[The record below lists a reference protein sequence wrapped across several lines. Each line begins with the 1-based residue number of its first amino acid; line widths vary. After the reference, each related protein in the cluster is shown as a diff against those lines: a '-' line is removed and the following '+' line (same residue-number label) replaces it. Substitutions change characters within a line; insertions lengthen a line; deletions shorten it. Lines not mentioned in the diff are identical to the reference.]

1 MAACLFLQRGS
12 PNPKQTGP
20 TESERSGRRRPL
32 APSFARSGDS
42 AGLIETQSWVGAHR
56 LAVPWTLQSA
66 RQMVLR
72 LHLVHFQGGGAHH
85 LMGTPLPRGCAGVA
99 PRGLPSRL
107 LALCHCLLCSPGPQ
121 LPCASQTASRGP
133 HQSVWQKGQPAL
145 GKCQGMSR
153 SWPEARPGDALS
165 LYESLSLISRGEK
178 QAVKGF
184 PWQPPWAVTCLRRS
198 KRMGLAAGC
207 WPRPPV
213 ARAVSCSVPPRHL
226 CLGWRPG
233 AGGANQMHL
242 PHHSGRDGEQP
253 RAGQALAPTQKAGSW
268 KNGDRDL

>member
-85 LMGTPLPRGCAGVA
+85 LMGTPLPRGCADVA

-133 HQSVWQKGQPAL
+133 HQSVWAE
-145 GKCQGMSR
+145 R
-153 SWPEARPGDALS
+153 S
-165 LYESLSLISRGEK
+165 
-178 QAVKGF
+178 
-184 PWQPPWAVTCLRRS
+184 
-198 KRMGLAAGC
+198 
-207 WPRPPV
+207 
-213 ARAVSCSVPPRHL
+213 
-226 CLGWRPG
+226 
-233 AGGANQMHL
+233 
-242 PHHSGRDGEQP
+242 
-253 RAGQALAPTQKAGSW
+253 AGSW
-268 KNGDRDL
+268 EMSGDESELAGGKAWRRPVTLRVSVLNQQRRKTSSEGFSMATTLGSDLSASF